1 MSRRVK
7 TRINPIRNTTV
18 EVAANHRVDVYHSVV
33 SMSLPGFLCLFASFF
48 LLANALFG
56 WLYWL
61 NPDSI
66 GGLKSNAYSEYF
78 FFSVQTLATIG
89 YGAKF
94 PQTLYADVLVTI
106 ESMIGLLSVGLFAAI
121 AFARFSIPRA
131 RIVFSDKLVIHPHDG
146 VPTLMM
152 RIANERSN
160 QIIDADVS
168 MSLIMREVTPE
179 GMKFRRIHDL
189 KLTRSH
195 TPILSLTWTIF
206 HPIVPGSPLFGHTP
220 QSLAQHEFGLV
231 VTVKG
236 LDETIS
242 QTVHAN
248 HVYAPSQLLWNHRF
262 KDVFVEDPATGK
274 AQIDLMAISEVQPL

>member
-1 MSRRVK
+1 MSHRVK
-7 TRINPIRNTTV
+7 TRISKVRNSTI
-18 EVAANHRVDVYHSVV
+18 EVSANHRVDIYHSVV
-33 SMSLPGFLCLFASFF
+33 SMSLPGFLALFATFF
-48 LLANALFG
+48 VLVNAFFG
-56 WLYWL
+56 WLYGL
-61 NPDSI
+61 KAGSI
-66 GGLKSNAYSEYF
+66 GGLKDNSYAEYF

-89 YGAKF
+89 YGAKY

-121 AFARFSIPRA
+121 AFARFSIPRS

-146 VPTLMM
+146 VPTLML

-168 MSLIMREVTPE
+168 LSLIMREVTAE
-179 GMKFRRIHDL
+179 GMQIRRIHDL
-189 KLTRSH
+189 QLIRSH

-206 HPIVPGSPLFGHTP
+206 HPIVEGSPFFGHTP
-220 QSLAQHEFGLV
+220 QSLAQQEFGLV

-236 LDETIS
+236 LDETIA

-248 HVYAPSQLLWNHRF
+248 HVYAPSQLLWAHRF
-262 KDVFVEDPATGK
+262 KDIFVQDPNTGRTR
-274 AQIDLMAISEVQPL
+274 IDLTSISEVQAL